1 MVYSYNEILFGHKKQ
16 NEALI
21 PALAWM
27 DLENFTLSERPK
39 HEKPPMIWL
48 HLDEIS
54 RIDNSIKTKRR
65 WITRSGGGGNG
76 LKTHTI
82 LTGIRFP
89 LRVTKVFW
97 S

>member
-39 HEKPPMIWL
+39 HEKPPMI
-48 HLDEIS
+48 
-54 RIDNSIKTKRR
+54 
-65 WITRSGGGGNG
+65 
-76 LKTHTI
+76 
-82 LTGIRFP
+82 
-89 LRVTKVFW
+89 
-97 S
+97 